1 MSGTQEKEKDY
12 FWFYVGGVVLAAIV
26 VLGLVKNSEHDK
38 YDMATKAIAA
48 DPSQSAYFNK
58 K

>member
-26 VLGLVKNSEHDK
+26 VLGLVKSSEHGK
-38 YDMATKAIAA
+38 YEMASKAIAV
-48 DPSQSAYFNK
+48 DPTQSAYFNK

>member
-1 MSGTQEKEKDY
+1 MRETQEKDY

-26 VLGLVKNSEHDK
+26 VLGLVKSNEHGK
-38 YDMATKAIAA
+38 YEMASKAIAV
-48 DPSQSAYFNK
+48 DPAQSAYFNK